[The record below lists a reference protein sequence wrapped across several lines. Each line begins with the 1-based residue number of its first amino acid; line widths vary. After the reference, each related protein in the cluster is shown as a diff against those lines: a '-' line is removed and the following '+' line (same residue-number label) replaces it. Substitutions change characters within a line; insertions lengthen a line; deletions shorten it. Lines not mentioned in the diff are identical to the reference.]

1 MNESGVDTRKSER
14 CQRRMVF
21 ALGKH
26 GYVYKRQSMSG
37 IEKSHVK
44 IDNKLSLTK
53 GMTNRYSNMI

>member
-1 MNESGVDTRKSER
+1 
-14 CQRRMVF
+14 MVF

-44 IDNKLSLTK
+44 IENNLSLTK